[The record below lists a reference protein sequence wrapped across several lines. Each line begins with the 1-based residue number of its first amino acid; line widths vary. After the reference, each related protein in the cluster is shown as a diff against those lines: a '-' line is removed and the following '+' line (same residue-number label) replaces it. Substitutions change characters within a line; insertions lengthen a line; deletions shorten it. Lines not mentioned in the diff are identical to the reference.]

1 MIKIEYKKIN
11 YIFSV
16 NSCIEENIKKL
27 SLTDESKLFISKLI
41 SVYNDKIKNNINSY
55 KLDLKAKKL
64 LLDQFNKSIPN
75 ELMILRNHI
84 KSCCYCNNVSEF
96 NFKYKT
102 LEEDFKRL
110 LLVM

>member
-55 KLDLKAKKL
+55 KLGLSDKKKL
-64 LLDQFNKSIPN
+64 LEQFNESIPK

-110 LLVM
+110 LLIR